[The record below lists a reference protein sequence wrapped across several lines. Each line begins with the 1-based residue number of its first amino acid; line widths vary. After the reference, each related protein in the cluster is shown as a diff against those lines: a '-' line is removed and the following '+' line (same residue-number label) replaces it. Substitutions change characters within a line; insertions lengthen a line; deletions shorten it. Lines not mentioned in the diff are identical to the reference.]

1 MRVRLIQHTPEPLRT
16 LYVAARTCYSPA
28 GPLSIEEATREKI
41 ETLIEKVFRSGHESI
56 LEHVSFTFGIEGV
69 SRVLTHQLV
78 RHRIA
83 SFSQQSQRY
92 VKMEEGVVVPPSI
105 KKKREAMELFQK
117 GIDHAWEIYRGLL
130 EMGIKK
136 EDARFILPNATP
148 SSIVMTM
155 NLRELIHT
163 SGLRLC
169 FRAQWEIRM
178 LFTYIKREVKK
189 VDRFLADFLQPR
201 CIHLGYCPEKKTC
214 GLRPLKREV
223 IKDD

>member
-1 MRVRLIQHTPEPLRT
+1 VRVRLIQHTPEPLRT

-28 GPLSIEEATREKI
+28 GPLSIEEATREKM
-41 ETLIEKVFRSGHESI
+41 ESLIEKVFISGHESI

-92 VKMEEGVVVPPSI
+92 VKIEEGVIIPPSI
-105 KKKREAMELFQK
+105 KKKREAMELFQE